1 MRTRIVFLSALIVVG
16 VLVLLVWWWT
26 RPLPTLTV
34 ATWAGTYARAQ
45 ANALF
50 RPYSEQNRVDVRL
63 AEYDGGTAELRSQVA
78 ANKYDWDVIDLELD
92 DAVSACDAGLLEPI
106 DTDALPKGADGA
118 PATSDFVP
126 GALGRCY
133 VGSVVFSEL
142 VVWSKA
148 RFKGDTPKT
157 AADFFDTKRFPGPRA
172 LRRASAKF
180 NLEFALLADGVAP
193 DKVYATLSTPKGV
206 ARALAKLDTIRPDI
220 VWQSSGAKA
229 VEETAEGTVA
239 FALALN
245 GDAYTALMRDQP
257 VGLIWDRQLYEFDV
271 FGVPKGDPK
280 KDRAMDFIRYATG
293 SQPLAHVADWVPYGP
308 ARRSSL
314 AFVGRNPEFHT
325 PMAPFL
331 PTAPA
336 NFMTAF
342 KVDDAWWHLHGD
354 SIAARWDTWL
364 DQPS

>member
-1 MRTRIVFLSALIVVG
+1 MRTRIVLLSVLIVAG

-50 RPYSEQNRVDVRL
+50 RPYGEDRRVDVRL
-63 AEYDGGTAELRSQVA
+63 AEYDGGTAELQSQVA
-78 ANKYDWDVIDLELD
+78 AHKYDWDVIDLELD

-106 DTDALPKGADGA
+106 DSSALPKGADGA
-118 PATSDFVP
+118 PATSDFVA

-133 VGSVVFSEL
+133 VGSVVYSEL

-148 RFKGDTPKT
+148 RFKGDTPTT
-157 AADFFDTKRFPGPRA
+157 AAVFFDTKRFPGPRA
-172 LRRASAKF
+172 LRKASAKL

-193 DKVYATLSTPKGV
+193 DKVYETLATPAGV
-206 ARALAKLDTIRPDI
+206 ARALAKLDTIRRDI
-220 VWQSSGAKA
+220 VWLSGAKA
-229 VEETAEGTVA
+229 VEQTAEGTVA

-245 GDAYTALMRDQP
+245 GDACAALMRGQP
-257 VGLIWDRQLYEFDV
+257 VGVIWDRQLYEFDV
-271 FGVPKGDPK
+271 FAVPKGDPK

-314 AFVGRNPEFHT
+314 AFIGRNPELGT
-325 PMAPFL
+325 EMKAFL
-331 PTAPA
+331 PTTPA
-336 NFMTAF
+336 NFMSAF
-342 KVDDAWWHLHGD
+342 RVDDAWWRRHGD
-354 SIAARWDTWL
+354 SISARWEAWL